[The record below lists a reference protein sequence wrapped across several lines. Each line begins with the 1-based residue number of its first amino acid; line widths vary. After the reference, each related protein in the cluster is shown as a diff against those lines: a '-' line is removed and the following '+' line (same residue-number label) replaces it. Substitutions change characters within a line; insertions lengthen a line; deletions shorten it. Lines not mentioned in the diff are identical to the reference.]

1 MNFVAA
7 LLYAAVRDEV
17 LAFGL
22 MMKAMFEL
30 NWREVYKDELIMVLI
45 ITKKILAWLKKEHKS
60 VAARLLEAEVILEAQ
75 LSSPIMALFANL
87 VPLEASLRILDRFML

>member
-1 MNFVAA
+1 MNFLAA

-22 MMKAMFEL
+22 LMKAMFEL

-45 ITKKILAWLKKEHKS
+45 ITKKILAWL
-60 VAARLLEAEVILEAQ
+60 
-75 LSSPIMALFANL
+75 
-87 VPLEASLRILDRFML
+87 